1 MFKVRDLNY
10 KIGPKYILQDL
21 SFEIKGQSFV
31 GILGP
36 NGSGKST
43 FLRHLYRAIPAHS
56 SCIYFIGKDICEY
69 RQDALAQKLA
79 VMRQENATEFDYS
92 VLEMTLLGRAPY
104 LKPYE
109 SYHETDYSLA
119 VSNLEFV
126 GMLDCQNRRFSS
138 LSGGEKQRV
147 YLARA
152 LTQEA
157 DVLLLD
163 EPMNHLDAYY
173 KHFLMRMVKELGK
186 TIIMVMHDLDL
197 AYRYC
202 DFIYLLNDGRLVASG
217 PCEQV
222 LNEDM
227 IKDVFCIKAEKVT
240 LQDGQRTIVIR
251 DAVS

>member
-1 MFKVRDLNY
+1 MFEVRDLNY
-10 KIGPKYILQDL
+10 TIGTKYILRDL
-21 SFEIKGQSFV
+21 SFEIEGQSFV

-43 FLRHLYRAIPAHS
+43 LLRHLYRAIPAHT

-69 RQDALAQKLA
+69 RQDALARRLA
-79 VMRQENATEFDYS
+79 VMRQENTSEFDYS
-92 VLEMTLLGRAPY
+92 VMEMTLLGRAPY

-109 SYHETDYSLA
+109 SYHEADYAMAS
-119 VSNLEFV
+119 SNLEFV
-126 GMLDCQNRRFSS
+126 GMLDCKERRFSS

-157 DVLLLD
+157 EVLLLD
-163 EPMNHLDAYY
+163 EPMNHLDVYY
-173 KHFLMRMVKELGK
+173 KHFLMHMVKHLGK

-202 DFIYLLNDGRLVASG
+202 DYIYLLNAGKLAASG
-217 PCEQV
+217 PCEIV
-222 LNEDM
+222 LNEKT
-227 IKDVFCIKAEKVT
+227 IKDVFSIKAEKVT